1 MFRLPGSLAALCLV
15 ALVDVAVPGIA
26 VPGIAVFHAEC
37 RGNDQGDFYTA
48 EAEAVAAAVDR
59 VAAAVVQVELVGVAE
74 VEGGEVAAD
83 APSAGT
89 VVDPAGLILAS
100 SMVTARPAASILVVL
115 SDGSR
120 LPAEVVAKDEGRE
133 LVLLRV
139 QPPEPLSAVTISP
152 VDDVRVGQY
161 AIAVGR
167 IRPEGPP
174 ARSVGIVSALGRLH
188 GRALQTDARVS
199 PPFYGGPLVN
209 IQGEI
214 LGVIVPA
221 MPEMGDGGDKAGW
234 YDAGIGFVAPADQ
247 IAARLE
253 TMKKGETIR
262 PGLLGI
268 VAGNSDP
275 FAEGTRVAAV
285 RAGSP
290 AAEVD
295 IQPGDEIIEIDG
307 VSVRRHAEVRQA
319 LGPRDA
325 GTPVSVVL
333 RRDGQKMTVRPTLV
347 GEIPPFDPQMF
358 GIWAEDRDGVRV
370 SAVFPDSPAAR
381 SGFEAGDVVISIGD
395 NEVESIEQLR
405 KRVMTLRRE
414 QTVAVTV
421 SREGASKVIEI
432 APQSIA
438 GPLVDRLPSLPG
450 EAIEGEWTVTELTLP
465 DVPNKV
471 AMIAPAEVPEG
482 TPLGLLVVF
491 AEPGVD
497 DAKKLS
503 EQLSEQWA
511 DVARENHLVVGIL
524 GSSDA
529 TRWNPDEAE
538 LGGRLAA
545 MIRQRHPEI
554 LPAAV
559 AATGNGAG
567 AAMAIVAAWSEATPF
582 VGVAVPS
589 DVRPP
594 AIRVTE
600 NDPAA
605 PTQLLVRG
613 GELPPWARVLGRAG
627 YAVVTAGDDSE
638 AVARWIWTLVR
649 I

>member
-1 MFRLPGSLAALCLV
+1 MLPFSPLPANRLLTSLRWVSLCLL
-15 ALVDVAVPGIA
+15 ALGQAAVLTS
-26 VPGIAVFHAEC
+26 EC
-37 RGNDQGDFYTA
+37 RGSDVGDFYVA

-59 VAAAVVQVELVGVAE
+59 VAASVVQIELVGVAE

-89 VVDPAGLILAS
+89 IIDPEGLILAS

-120 LPAEVVAKDEGRE
+120 LPAEIVAKDEGRE

-139 QPPEPLSAVTISP
+139 QPPQPLPAVTITP
-152 VDDVRVGQY
+152 VEGVQVGQY

-167 IRPEGPP
+167 VRADGPP

-199 PPFYGGPLVN
+199 PPFYGGPLLN
-209 IQGEI
+209 IRGEI
-214 LGVIVPA
+214 LGIVVPA
-221 MPEMGDGGDKAGW
+221 MPEMGDGGDKASW

-247 IAARLE
+247 IAERLE
-253 TMKKGETIR
+253 KLKQGESIQ
-262 PGLLGI
+262 PGQLGI

-290 AAEVD
+290 AAEVG

-307 VSVRRHAEVRQA
+307 VPVRRHAEIRQA

-325 GTPVSVVL
+325 ETLVSIVL
-333 RRDGQKMTVRPTLV
+333 RRDGEQRTVKPTLV

-358 GIWAEDRDGVRV
+358 GIMAEERDGVRI
-370 SAVFPDSPAAR
+370 SAVFSGSPAEK
-381 SGFEAGDVVISIGD
+381 SGLELGDVILSIAE
-395 NEVESIEQLR
+395 NKVESVEQLR

-414 QTVAVTV
+414 QPVTVTV
-421 SREGASKVIEI
+421 SRDGASKAIEI
-432 APQSIA
+432 TPQRIA
-438 GPLVDRLPSLPG
+438 GPLVDALPPLPG
-450 EAIEGEWTVTELTLP
+450 EPIAGDWTVTELTLP

-471 AMIAPAEVPEG
+471 AMLAPAEVPEG
-482 TPLGLLVVF
+482 TPLGLLIVF

-497 DAKKLS
+497 DPDKLS
-503 EQLSEQWA
+503 DQLTERWRA
-511 DVARENHLVVGIL
+511 VAREHHLVVGII
-524 GSSDA
+524 GSADA
-529 TRWNPDEAE
+529 GRWTPEEAE

-545 MIRQRHPEI
+545 TIRQRHPEI

-559 AATGNGAG
+559 AATGDGAG
-567 AAMAIVAAWSEATPF
+567 GAMAIVAAWSEATPF
-582 VGVAVPS
+582 VGAAVRA

-594 AIRVTE
+594 AIRITE
-600 NDPAA
+600 NDPAS

-613 GELPPWARVLGRAG
+613 GELPSWAEVLGRAG
-627 YAVVTAGDDSE
+627 YAVVSGGDDAE